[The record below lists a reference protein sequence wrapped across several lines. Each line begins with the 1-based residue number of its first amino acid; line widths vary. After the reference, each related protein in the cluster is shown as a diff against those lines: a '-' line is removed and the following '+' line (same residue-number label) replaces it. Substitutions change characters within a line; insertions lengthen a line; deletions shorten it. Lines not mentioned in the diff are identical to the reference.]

1 MIDFCFR
8 SNLERWD
15 TEPIECHGHG
25 TVAGCPEEYRGKYGC
40 MWMPVRRRRQLRSET
55 RRDAAEVDL
64 PWLEMEDSMCWAFII
79 LISHQWTLRHI
90 WFHDM
95 FCIVWSCCV
104 YSMNRNIARFG
115 AARSLEGVPSCGYR
129 KIRMQMW
136 MLETQPRL
144 GCSDFGQ
151 HLAVNCEVR
160 QAIKSDSHK
169 PTFFDS
175 KLSGWK

>member
-1 MIDFCFR
+1 
-8 SNLERWD
+8 
-15 TEPIECHGHG
+15 
-25 TVAGCPEEYRGKYGC
+25 
-40 MWMPVRRRRQLRSET
+40 
-55 RRDAAEVDL
+55 
-64 PWLEMEDSMCWAFII
+64 
-79 LISHQWTLRHI
+79 
-90 WFHDM
+90 
-95 FCIVWSCCV
+95 
-104 YSMNRNIARFG
+104 MNRNIARFG